1 MADIKIATGAEQPI
15 NRHSAVAAEE
25 FEQGDLV
32 GFNGSGEFVKADA
45 SNGIAAVG
53 MAMAPVRD
61 LANYSAGPEKLAVE
75 ENYALV
81 GRDRVTA
88 IRFGIEAE
96 DNDAELGV
104 TGGDRVYLGDA
115 GAVTT
120 TAPSTAGDI
129 VQVVGVGIAP
139 ERFSLDVSADHSVS
153 A

>member
-15 NRHSAVAAEE
+15 NRHAAVAGETL
-25 FEQGDLV
+25 EQGDLV

-45 SNGIAAVG
+45 SNGIPAVG

-61 LANYSAGPEKLAVE
+61 LANYSAGPERLAVE

-88 IRFGIEAE
+88 IKFGIEAE
-96 DNDAELGV
+96 DGEATTGIV
-104 TGGDRVYLGDA
+104 GGDRVYLGDA

-120 TAPSTAGDI
+120 TAPSTSGDI
-129 VQVVGVGIAP
+129 VQVVGVGVAP
-139 ERFSLDVSADHSVS
+139 ERFSLDVSADYSTS

>member
-15 NRHSAVAAEE
+15 NRHAAVAAEK
-25 FEQGDLV
+25 FEQGDLL

-45 SNGIAAVG
+45 SNGIPAVG

-61 LANYSAGPEKLAVE
+61 LADYSPGPERLAVE

-81 GRDRVTA
+81 GEDRITA
-88 IRFGIEAE
+88 IKFGVEAE
-96 DNDAELGV
+96 DGEGTLGV

-120 TAPSTAGDI
+120 TAPSASGDV
-129 VQVVGVGIAP
+129 VQVVGVGLAP
-139 ERFSLDVSADHSVS
+139 ERFSLDVSLDYQTA
-153 A
+153 

>member
-15 NRHSAVAAEE
+15 NRHAAVAAEK

-61 LANYSAGPEKLAVE
+61 LADYSPGPERLAVE

-81 GRDRVTA
+81 GEDRITA
-88 IRFGIEAE
+88 IKFGVVAE
-96 DNDAELGV
+96 DGEGALGV
-104 TGGDRVYLGDA
+104 SASDRLYLGDA

-120 TAPSTAGDI
+120 TAPSSAGDV
-129 VQVVGVGIAP
+129 VQVVGVGIADDQ
-139 ERFSLDVSADHSVS
+139 FVLDVSTDYQTA
-153 A
+153 